1 MVMILSVTGFRSG
14 IGLNREVLIDE
25 IATERGSNSLEG
37 ECHSEA
43 ARPEESRSFA
53 FAQDDTT
60 KYKVLSSK
68 KTGAIKLLGA
78 R

>member
-1 MVMILSVTGFRSG
+1 MTALDKAF
-14 IGLNREVLIDE
+14 ID
-25 IATERGSNSLEG
+25 
-37 ECHSEA
+37 EA